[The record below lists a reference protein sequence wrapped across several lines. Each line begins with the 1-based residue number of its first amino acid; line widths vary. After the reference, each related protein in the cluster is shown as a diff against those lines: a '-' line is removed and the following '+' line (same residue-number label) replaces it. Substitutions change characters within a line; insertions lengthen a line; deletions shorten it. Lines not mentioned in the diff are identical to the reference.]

1 MQPVWRCPPTPASV
15 RPRVAAGRLLLS
27 FVGGLGHL
35 APLLPIARAAR
46 DAGHEVAV
54 AGSGGLVAGI
64 EDLGFTAYATSEA
77 RHHAGVDQERG
88 PLEVM
93 DARATEIEFAAN
105 FADRGARRMAAAMP
119 DVVRDFGPDLVLRD
133 ETDLGTTI
141 AAEVLGVPVATHLVL
156 ASGMLARPG
165 LVAPALDVVRAE
177 HGLAPDPHL
186 TALTS
191 GLVLSDAPPSFR
203 SPRAPLRVTPLHYRS
218 TDAPRPAPRTR
229 PGVYVTLGTI
239 FNGGS
244 GDLFERL
251 LEGLAALDV
260 DVVATVGR
268 GIAPADLGPQPAH
281 VRVERFVPQA
291 EVLPTVDLVV
301 SHGGSP
307 RSPTDFRRCS
317 SRSARTSRT
326 TPRGPSGSGLP
337 TGSTP
342 PPSRPRRSPSAPP
355 SCWPRAG
362 SASGAEPS
370 RPRSPP
376 FPTPPPPWPRSRRPR
391 GSPGPGRRPRGRRP
405 RSPPRQLPQPG

>member
-1 MQPVWRCPPTPASV
+1 M
-15 RPRVAAGRLLLS
+15 RLLLS

-64 EDLGFTAYATSEA
+64 EDLGFTAYPTSEA
-77 RHHAGVDQERG
+77 RHHSGVDQERG

-186 TALTS
+186 AALTS

-301 SHGGSP
+301 SHGGS
-307 RSPTDFRRCS
+307 
-317 SRSARTSRT
+317 
-326 TPRGPSGSGLP
+326 GSLVAALAHGLP
-337 TGSTP
+337 SLLVPLGADQPHNASRAVGLGLADRLDAATLTP
-342 PPSRPRRSPSAPP
+342 AEVAE
-355 SCWPRAG
+355 RA
-362 SASGAEPS
+362 AVLLAE
-370 RPRSPP
+370 
-376 FPTPPPPWPRSRRPR
+376 
-391 GSPGPGRRPRGRRP
+391 GRVRERCRAVAAEVAA
-405 RSPPRQLPQPG
+405 LPDATAAVAALETAAR